1 MTLVDFIIIGFAVIF
16 GLVGFAR
23 GFFVGVLSLAGF
35 VAGAYIGTRFGP
47 QLLHDGNKS
56 PYAPLFGLFGAIV
69 AGSIIS
75 AGAEGI
81 AGRMRVAIRASP
93 LGALDGLLGAAL
105 AVVLAL
111 GFAWVVGVIVL
122 QTPGVGNLRK
132 TVQRSTILDKL
143 NEVLPSDT
151 LLKALARFD
160 PFPRIDGPEVDVTAP
175 QSKVA
180 RDPDVQRAG
189 DSVVKVLGSACGLG
203 VSGSGWVARDG
214 VVVTNAHVVA
224 GEDDTV
230 VELRGGGGGWTRR
243 RSRSTSTTTSRC
255 CASPSSRR
263 RRCRSRA
270 ASSVSKPAAVEGYP
284 LSGPFQIR
292 PARLGQTRVVLS
304 QDAYGRGPVR
314 RNITAFRG
322 KVQPGNSGGPLVDV
336 AGRVAGTVFAE
347 ADRRS
352 HAGRL
357 RGAQQRRLAG
367 AGGRE
372 RGRSTPVPA
381 CAEPA
386 ARAGGS
392 RGTGALPC
400 RPACP
405 RHSSSQRSRPSAAT
419 SLACCPGPSPSR
431 RATSRAPTTS

>member
-1 MTLVDFIIIGFAVIF
+1 VTVVDFIIVGFAVIF

-23 GFFVGVLSLAGF
+23 GFVVGVLSLAGF
-35 VAGAYIGTRFGP
+35 IAGAYIGTRFGP
-47 QLLHDGNKS
+47 QLLHDGNRS

-93 LGALDGLLGAAL
+93 LGALDGLLGAGL

-122 QTPGVGNLRK
+122 QTPGVGDLRK

-224 GEDDTV
+224 GQDDTV
-230 VELRGGGGGWTRR
+230 VELRDSDRR
-243 RSRSTSTTTSRC
+243 MDATAIAFDVHNDIAVLRVPDLEAAPLSFSRSVK
-255 CASPSSRR
+255 
-263 RRCRSRA
+263 
-270 ASSVSKPAAVEGYP
+270 VSKPAAVEGYP

-292 PARLGQTRVVLS
+292 PARLGQTRVVIS

-336 AGRVAGTVFAE
+336 AGRVAATVFAE
-347 ADRRS
+347 AIG
-352 HAGRL
+352 GRTQGGYAVPNEVVS
-357 RGAQQRRLAG
+357 RVLAG
-367 AGGRE
+367 ANG
-372 RGRSTPVPA
+372 PVD
-381 CAEPA
+381 
-386 ARAGGS
+386 
-392 RGTGALPC
+392 TGPC
-400 RPACP
+400 VR
-405 RHSSSQRSRPSAAT
+405 
-419 SLACCPGPSPSR
+419 
-431 RATSRAPTTS
+431 